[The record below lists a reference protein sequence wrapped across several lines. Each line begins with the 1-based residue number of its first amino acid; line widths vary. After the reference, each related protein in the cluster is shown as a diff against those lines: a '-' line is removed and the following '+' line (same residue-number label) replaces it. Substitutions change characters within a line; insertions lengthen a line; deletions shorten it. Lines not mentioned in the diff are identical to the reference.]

1 MKTFAAVMLMLA
13 LAGSA
18 PAPSPIDY
26 RFDQVKRTVKVG
38 SARQMVQTSVGAKA
52 RSGELVETGWFSY
65 ALIASEQ
72 YRTRFEVFS
81 SSNVELAGGAPGVL
95 LTVNRGRVHAMFDK
109 LVGNEPRVVKTPGA
123 LLAVRGTQ
131 YSVDVS
137 PSGQTT
143 LDVFEGTVEVRSDVR
158 PEPFLV
164 HARETASF
172 SRREPPVA
180 RPMPQGTTPDRGHP
194 GDHGGD
200 PGPRGMDPRG
210 HGSSDGNQPAPGN
223 GHGPG
228 PGGQT
233 PPPPPPGGHH

>member
-1 MKTFAAVMLMLA
+1 MKILAAVLLMLS

-18 PAPSPIDY
+18 PPLPPPIDY

-38 SARQMVQTSVGAKA
+38 LANQLVQTATGATAK
-52 RSGELVETGWFSY
+52 SGDLVETGWFSY

-72 YRTRFEVFS
+72 HRARFEVFS
-81 SSNVELAGGAPGVL
+81 SSSVELAGGAPGIL
-95 LTVNRGRVHAMFDK
+95 LSVNRGRVHAMFDK

-131 YSVDVS
+131 YSVEVS
-137 PSGQTT
+137 SAGLTT
-143 LDVFEGTVEVRSDVR
+143 LDVFEGTVEVQSPLRA
-158 PEPFLV
+158 EPFLI

-194 GDHGGD
+194 GNHD
-200 PGPRGMDPRG
+200 GMDPANRGG
-210 HGSSDGNQPAPGN
+210 HGFPDGDHSSQ
-223 GHGPG
+223 
-228 PGGQT
+228 
-233 PPPPPPGGHH
+233 PPGGHAPGGQPAPPPMPMPHGHR